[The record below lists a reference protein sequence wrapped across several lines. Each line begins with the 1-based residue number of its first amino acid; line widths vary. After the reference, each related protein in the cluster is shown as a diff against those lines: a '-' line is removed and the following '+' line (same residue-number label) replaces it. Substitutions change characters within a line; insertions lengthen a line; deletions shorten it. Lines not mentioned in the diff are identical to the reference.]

1 MLINWKTSQSEKVLR
16 IVLRE
21 IRFFPIVFLYF
32 EPILSPSKLNECRC
46 FTINNRSKRKSAPER
61 ISKDM
66 NFYSNFPVDKF
77 IIRRVIKSFDSE
89 VQGVKCTPEEPHFLL
104 ILKNISIKFSK
115 ILKFIILNIL
125 MKYIFVYPALKKR
138 VFHNNDL
145 IL

>member
-32 EPILSPSKLNECRC
+32 EPILSSSKLNECRC

-115 ILKFIILNIL
+115 ILKFIICIPG
-125 MKYIFVYPALKKR
+125 IKKTC
-138 VFHNNDL
+138 FSQ
-145 IL
+145 